1 MATEDEIRALKHQHS
16 TRLLSRPGV
25 AGVGVERDETGGYF
39 LAVHLT
45 SNDPAL
51 RKDLPE
57 ELDGH
62 TVKYLV
68 SGPIRKRSSEG

>member
-1 MATEDEIRALKHQHS
+1 MATEDEIRALKRQHS
-16 TRLLSRPGV
+16 AGLLSRPGV
-25 AGVGVERDETGGYF
+25 AGVGIERDEAGGYF

-51 RKDLPE
+51 RKDLPQ

-62 TVKYLV
+62 PVKYRV
-68 SGPIRKRSSEG
+68 SGPIRKLSSE